1 MALSCR
7 IPPGHPDGG
16 GGGAGSCWAFCT
28 TPARLAASVACET
41 IRTLAGRGL
50 CKTGGAARLHCTLDN
65 SLGRL
70 ARPAP
75 DTLRSAVVRH
85 WAVPVTRDALLLPTV
100 RSGSAS
106 GAKRS
111 NAAPRTVGSSKAVWK
126 QVFSS
131 GRPSWPRRVSTPCSC
146 GPVGSTPSP
155 PPAAPSVSL
164 PCCA

>member
-16 GGGAGSCWAFCT
+16 GLLLGFLHDSRASRGVRGVQNHQNLGGARSLQNRW
-28 TPARLAASVACET
+28 R
-41 IRTLAGRGL
+41 
-50 CKTGGAARLHCTLDN
+50 CKTALHARQLFGASGQTRTRYSALCRGSALGGACHSRCAPSAHCAI
-65 SLGRL
+65 RQC
-70 ARPAP
+70 
-75 DTLRSAVVRH
+75 
-85 WAVPVTRDALLLPTV
+85 
-100 RSGSAS
+100 
-106 GAKRS
+106 KRS

-131 GRPSWPRRVSTPCSC
+131 GRPSWPRRAGQYTMRCIEP
-146 GPVGSTPSP
+146 PPP